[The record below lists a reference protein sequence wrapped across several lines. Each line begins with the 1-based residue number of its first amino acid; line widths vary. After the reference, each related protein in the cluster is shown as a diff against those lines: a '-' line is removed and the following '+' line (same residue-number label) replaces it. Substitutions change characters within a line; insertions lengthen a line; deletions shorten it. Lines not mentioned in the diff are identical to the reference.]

1 MPIDLVNEQPISI
14 AVARRKYIPRINH
27 GPISPAT
34 ASRWINKGVL
44 AGDGTRVRLEAVKVG
59 RSLMTTKESVDRF
72 LNQLVRHS
80 ANGIP
85 QVPGQ
90 KEETRARLL
99 AEGLLKGGGD
109 V

>member
-14 AVARRKYIPRINH
+14 AVARRKYIPRINY

-59 RSLMTTKESVDRF
+59 RSLMTTKESVGTSSSDST
-72 LNQLVRHS
+72 N
-80 ANGIP
+80 
-85 QVPGQ
+85 
-90 KEETRARLL
+90 RAPRRSKRSTTWRLCTIS
-99 AEGLLKGGGD
+99 
-109 V
+109 

>member
-1 MPIDLVNEQPISI
+1 MPIDLINEQPMSI
-14 AVARRKYIPRINH
+14 AVARRQYIPSIDHR
-27 GPISPAT
+27 PISPAT
-34 ASRWINKGVL
+34 AYRWIHKGVL
-44 AGDGTRVRLEAVKVG
+44 AGDGTRIRLEAAKVG
-59 RSLMTTKESVDRF
+59 RSFMTTKEAVDRF

-80 ANGIP
+80 QDEIE
-85 QVPGQ
+85 QDPGL